1 MYRRREKAQKEE
13 EKKTT
18 VADLQY
24 VLYFADFGDMTP
36 AMVFYARALRAW
48 RRFACS
54 SGLPAL
60 LAASC
65 FAASPFCFSSP
76 PSIFCKLVLTY
87 FQKSTRHSIPHIAN
101 MSGQGSSLTHSV
113 RSDRQP
119 TSP

>member
-65 FAASPFCFSSP
+65 FAASC
-76 PSIFCKLVLTY
+76 SIISKGLEKLALK
-87 FQKSTRHSIPHIAN
+87 F
-101 MSGQGSSLTHSV
+101 L
-113 RSDRQP
+113 
-119 TSP
+119 